1 MTSTITVEPH
11 RSAQY
16 AVTRDYTILA
26 IHALNIL
33 DPSGPVG
40 GALLVLGSR
49 QMLTSGGAHVWAPPT
64 WVGGSDIVAFC
75 QTTEAAVK
83 YRTYI
88 REQDREAE
96 EANS

>member
-1 MTSTITVEPH
+1 
-11 RSAQY
+11 
-16 AVTRDYTILA
+16 
-26 IHALNIL
+26 
-33 DPSGPVG
+33 
-40 GALLVLGSR
+40 
-49 QMLTSGGAHVWAPPT
+49 
-64 WVGGSDIVAFC
+64 VAFC